1 MAGMDREALIDL
13 WRGEAEEARAQAAR
27 MKDGSISQELLLSIA
42 ASSASSSRP
51 PALAP
56 DEASGRAER
65 GCDADARHEA
75 ARVNPQPTA
84 EPKLKADCSIK
95 A

>member
-42 ASSASSSRP
+42 ASYLR
-51 PALAP
+51 L
-56 DEASGRAER
+56 
-65 GCDADARHEA
+65 A
-75 ARVNPQPTA
+75 ARAARDLQAPLPPMKPQG
-84 EPKLKADCSIK
+84 EPSVVVTLMRGTKRRG
-95 A
+95 